1 MSVPLVRAEGVEKVY
16 RLGHAEIQVLRG
28 VDISLAE
35 GEIVILRG
43 KSGAGKSTLLHILG
57 LLDRPWP
64 AGRVMFEGADVSALS
79 ERERAA
85 FRNRAIGFIFQFY
98 HLLPEFSARENIMI
112 PALISGTLA
121 RRDATARADELLEA
135 VELSD
140 RARHRPSE
148 LSGGER
154 QRVAIARALMMKP
167 RLLLADEPT
176 GNLDT
181 KTGEAIRDLLWD
193 LNKKEGS
200 TLLVATHE
208 ERLQASADRVL
219 RIADGKIVNGA

>member
-1 MSVPLVRAEGVEKVY
+1 MSETLVRAEGVEKVY
-16 RLGHAEIQVLRG
+16 RLGRAEIPVLRG
-28 VDISLAE
+28 VDLSLAK

-57 LLDRPWP
+57 LLDRPT
-64 AGRVMFEGADVSALS
+64 AGRVLFDGSDASALS
-79 ERERAA
+79 ERERSA
-85 FRNRAIGFIFQFY
+85 FRNRSVGFVFQFY
-98 HLLPEFSARENIMI
+98 HLLPEFSARENVLV
-112 PALISGTLA
+112 PALLSGDLPRREA
-121 RRDATARADELLEA
+121 RARADALLEA
-135 VELSD
+135 VGLSD
-140 RARHRPSE
+140 RARHRSSE

-208 ERLQASADRVL
+208 ERLQAAADRVL
-219 RIADGKIVNGA
+219 RIADGRIVNGA